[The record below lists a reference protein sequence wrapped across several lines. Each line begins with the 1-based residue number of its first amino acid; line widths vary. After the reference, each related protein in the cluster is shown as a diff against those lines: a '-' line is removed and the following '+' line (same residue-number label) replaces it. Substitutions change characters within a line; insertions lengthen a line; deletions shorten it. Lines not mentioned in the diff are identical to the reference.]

1 MALKNM
7 MTRQFLILSMIII
20 DGSIASTII
29 FSNVDENLKFIGLIM
44 MCMISG
50 FIVMTGTLYDIKE

>member
-50 FIVMTGTLYDIKE
+50 FIVMTGTLYVVR

>member
-7 MTRQFLILSMIII
+7 ITRQFLILSMIII

-29 FSNVDENLKFIGLIM
+29 FSNVDESLKFIGLIM
-44 MCMISG
+44 MCMISA
-50 FIVMTGTLYDIKE
+50 FIVMTGTLYVVR

>member
-29 FSNVDENLKFIGLIM
+29 FSNVDESLKFIGLIM
-44 MCMISG
+44 MCMISA

>member
-1 MALKNM
+1 
-7 MTRQFLILSMIII
+7 MIII